1 MSPNI
6 DSLLIVFENLN
17 LKSLQFYELTE
28 NVCAQNYQQFSA
40 KTELINIVLESDNL
54 WQLSWWGPLI
64 LFFSHLYLNVRYQ
77 REV

>member
-6 DSLLIVFENLN
+6 DSLLIIFENVN
-17 LKSLQFYELTE
+17 LKSLVFYELTG

-54 WQLSWWGPLI
+54 SQLS
-64 LFFSHLYLNVRYQ
+64 
-77 REV
+77 